1 MALTTRE
8 NPRRNAL
15 QLCGLALLTLVT
27 SACSVGHDFRGPGF
41 DPTTG
46 KVTADVPETVVFAV
60 TSGAI
65 GAGRSGDFYRELNA
79 VMQDL
84 TQRDGL
90 VGYALR
96 KRSDSIWT
104 MSAWVDDA
112 SLDAFLAADPHRR
125 AVREGGISRS
135 SLRYARVPLPSA
147 SLPLR
152 WEAAIALLP
161 VEQP

>member
-1 MALTTRE
+1 MEPLTRE
-8 NPRRNAL
+8 RKRRNPRH
-15 QLCGLALLTLVT
+15 LCSLGLLTVLT
-27 SACSVGHDFRGPGF
+27 SACSVGYDFRGPGV

-46 KVTADVPETVVFAV
+46 KVAANVPATVVFAA

-65 GAGRSGDFYRELNA
+65 GAGRSGDFYRALDT

-96 KRSDSIWT
+96 KRSDRIWT
-104 MSAWVDDA
+104 MSAWVDEA
-112 SLDAFLAADPHRR
+112 SLDAFLASDPHRR

-135 SLRYARVPLPSA
+135 SLRYARTPLPSA
-147 SLPLR
+147 SLPLT
-152 WEAAIALLP
+152 WDAAVAMLP
-161 VEQP
+161 PELP